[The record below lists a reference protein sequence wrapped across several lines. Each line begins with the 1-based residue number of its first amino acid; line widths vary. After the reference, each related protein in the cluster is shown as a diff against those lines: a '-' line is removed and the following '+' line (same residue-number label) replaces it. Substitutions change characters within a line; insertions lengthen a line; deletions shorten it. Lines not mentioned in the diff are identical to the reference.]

1 MKKLFTLTALLGALA
16 LISISDAA
24 DPALPDAQTSELANP
39 AAFTFSRALS
49 DSGFVVIDSLIDVC
63 SDSGVF
69 VLMVSGTVVLEE
81 NQTVYLGLGNDS
93 ANRVDSATGATTG
106 QAFSNLDTLTIK
118 SPDNM
123 EGSIWVPFFLYETI
137 TTLVAITD
145 TFYLNGATGSG
156 TYTIELRDV
165 KFTCDI
171 HD

>member
-1 MKKLFTLTALLGALA
+1 MKKLFALMALLGALT
-16 LISISDAA
+16 LVGISDAA
-24 DPALPDAQTSELANP
+24 DPALPNSQTSELANP
-39 AAFTFSRALS
+39 AAFTFFSQLS
-49 DSGFVVIDSLIDVC
+49 SAGFVVIDSLIDVC

-69 VLMVSGTVVLEE
+69 VLMVQGSVVLEE

-93 ANRVDSATGATTG
+93 ANCVDSATCATIT
-106 QAFSNLDTLTIK
+106 AFSNLDTLTIS

-123 EGSIWVPFFLYETI
+123 EGSMTIPFFLYETI

-145 TFYLNGATGSG
+145 TFYLNAATGSSA
-156 TYTIELRDV
+156 YTVELRDI